1 MRPCWRAGAGVLLGG
16 LCAPT
21 ALPSPTYENPGKA
34 GNWMEGSQL
43 HQQWLAA
50 RGYDFLRCFPTPWVS
65 FILYLGC
72 IFYAVKVE
80 NWEINV
86 ILHCAK
92 LDVFVYDGLFTREP
106 IQKEL

>member
-1 MRPCWRAGAGVLLGG
+1 MGPHQCLLPLMKTLGKLETGWGVLSCNSSG
-16 LCAPT
+16 LPLQAMT
-21 ALPSPTYENPGKA
+21 
-34 GNWMEGSQL
+34 
-43 HQQWLAA
+43 
-50 RGYDFLRCFPTPWVS
+50 LRCFPSLWDS

-72 IFYAVKVE
+72 IFYAVGE
-80 NWEINV
+80 ANWEINV

>member
-1 MRPCWRAGAGVLLGG
+1 MGRGG
-16 LCAPT
+16 CLSCT
-21 ALPSPTYENPGKA
+21 SSGLPLQAMT
-34 GNWMEGSQL
+34 
-43 HQQWLAA
+43 
-50 RGYDFLRCFPTPWVS
+50 LRRFPSLWDS

-72 IFYAVKVE
+72 IFDAAGEEK
-80 NWEINV
+80 WEIDV

>member
-1 MRPCWRAGAGVLLGG
+1 MR
-16 LCAPT
+16 
-21 ALPSPTYENPGKA
+21 
-34 GNWMEGSQL
+34 GSQL
-43 HQQWLAA
+43 HQQWFATQ
-50 RGYDFLRCFPTPWVS
+50 GYDFLRCFPSLWDS

-72 IFYAVKVE
+72 IFYATGEE

-92 LDVFVYDGLFTREP
+92 LDVFVCDGLFTREP